1 MSERAYFDWNATTP
15 LRVEARAAMAAALGL
30 TGNASSVHTEGRA
43 ARQQVE
49 AARMQVA
56 GLIGAAPKNITFTS
70 GATEANMLALTPL
83 LELSGRKEPRDR
95 LFVSA
100 IEHPSVLRGG
110 RFDASAVEKLP
121 VTAEG
126 LVDLTG
132 LAGALA
138 RSERPLVSVMLAN
151 NETGVIQPVRA
162 VADIVHAAN
171 GILHVD
177 AVQGAGRI
185 DCDIELL
192 GADLMSLSSH
202 KLGGPQGAG
211 ALIRHNT
218 KFGDIH
224 IAQPLIT
231 GGGQERGLRAGTEN
245 VAAIAGFGA
254 ACAAADRARQVDA
267 SRMARLRDQFETA
280 LKETASNT
288 VIFGQ
293 ATQRLPN
300 TSLFTIPGLKAE
312 TAVISFDLNGIALSS
327 GAACSSG
334 KVQASHVL
342 TAMGVAPDLARGAVR
357 VSLGWTTAER
367 DVEMLLN
374 AWKRVVSSLLKNHAN
389 AA

>member
-56 GLIGAAPKNITFTS
+56 GLIGADPKNIAFTS

-185 DCDIELL
+185 DCDIESL

-342 TAMGVAPDLARGAVR
+342 TAMGVAPGLARGAVR